1 MQEEAGQTRGGA
13 CLASGTLLKTSRFS
27 QTELEHKQVKTKTS
41 PAIRKQELHVIVE
54 SVGARRG
61 GLRHTVA

>member
-13 CLASGTLLKTSRFS
+13 YLASGTLLKTSRFS

-41 PAIRKQELHVIVE
+41 PAIRKQELHVIFE
-54 SVGARRG
+54 RGG